1 MAYEAYRFHFTT
13 RATPPATAVLA
24 NQGRRR
30 GGSYERVC
38 ESDVFAAGHF
48 RTVRL
53 FAAKLKPCLW
63 SDVLLLGACHCCVGV
78 AAMATNDFFA
88 ETAIPVGLGVVFTVA
103 ILLLSVLF

>member
-1 MAYEAYRFHFTT
+1 LAYEAHRFHFIN
-13 RATPPATAVLA
+13 RATPPATAVLTSA
-24 NQGRRR
+24 GAAVIRAGLRA
-30 GGSYERVC
+30 G
-38 ESDVFAAGHF
+38 DVFAAGHF

-78 AAMATNDFFA
+78 AAMATDDFFA
-88 ETAIPVGLGVVFTVA
+88 ETAIPVGVGVVFTVA